1 MSSDRC
7 QDLRLDQNFE
17 SSFDDWI
24 DTVPWLDP
32 NSVDWVSDG
41 SHLLRRWPVTNIAA
55 LQTFWDDIIGADKL

>member
-1 MSSDRC
+1 MSSDRS
-7 QDLRLDQNFE
+7 QALHLYQNFE

-32 NSVDWVSDG
+32 NLVDWISDG
-41 SHLLRRWPVTNIAA
+41 SYLFGRQPVTNIAA

>member
-1 MSSDRC
+1 MSSDRS
-7 QDLRLDQNFE
+7 QVLHLDQNFE

-41 SHLLRRWPVTNIAA
+41 FLLFDVSR
-55 LQTFWDDIIGADKL
+55 